1 MGCSPPS
8 FVGASSSSFLPP
20 EGVEDE
26 AFVFDKATKP
36 DGTEVDVE
44 EAVVNLFE
52 SDVVTCEDL
61 ADGNAVG
68 VSETLPGENERL
80 DVYSRDG
87 ELLGEMRDAKLPH
100 LFFGDG
106 YAALLTTDDL
116 DVQQIVI
123 LRLVETT

>member
-1 MGCSPPS
+1 MGYSSPS

-68 VSETLPGENERL
+68 VPPDAAVGGDSASLVVARV
-80 DVYSRDG
+80 DDG
-87 ELLGEMRDAKLPH
+87 LEGLGERP
-100 LFFGDG
+100 
-106 YAALLTTDDL
+106 
-116 DVQQIVI
+116 
-123 LRLVETT
+123 R